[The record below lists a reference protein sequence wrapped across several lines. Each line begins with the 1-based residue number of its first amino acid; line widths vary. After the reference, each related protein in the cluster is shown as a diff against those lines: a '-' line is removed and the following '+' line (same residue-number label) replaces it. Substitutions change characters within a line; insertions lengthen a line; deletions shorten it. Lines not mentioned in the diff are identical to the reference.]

1 MELLPGNGLGKCPQP
16 GSNGPMKEFKGE
28 DRQFQPSKPS
38 LWWSPSFVL
47 IGPQGNSGLG
57 VGLLHSDDPGSDL
70 HIAAPIVGFQKRAR
84 RSNPSLDRCIL
95 CSASFLIHAFS
106 CIAHFGRTMRI
117 TLNTIFLMVM
127 AGLFSASLFFS
138 LRVWTFKRNLNSRPQ
153 SNTIQSGQEV
163 TVSQVID
170 GDEVVVRLGN
180 EQVTLRLLGIISY
193 DPTMSD
199 PAVLP
204 TARQAVVFLEQT
216 LLNQKAN
223 LVFDALKYDKKKR
236 LLAYLHREGQDV
248 GWQMLSRGLSLA
260 YIKYPFSRQSSYVA
274 AELQAQTQHVGLW
287 ADKRIA
293 LRSKQLRITWQQD
306 GTVEE

>member
-1 MELLPGNGLGKCPQP
+1 
-16 GSNGPMKEFKGE
+16 
-28 DRQFQPSKPS
+28 
-38 LWWSPSFVL
+38 
-47 IGPQGNSGLG
+47 
-57 VGLLHSDDPGSDL
+57 
-70 HIAAPIVGFQKRAR
+70 
-84 RSNPSLDRCIL
+84 
-95 CSASFLIHAFS
+95 
-106 CIAHFGRTMRI
+106 MRI